1 MARIQIPL
9 DALTSRLNFQERFGS
24 LSTGTVG
31 SRFSNLRPISD
42 FLDFKRLSKPANF
55 GEAQSRVN
63 YNLSHYSSNYAVVF
77 AMLSLYAL
85 LTNWLLM
92 FDIIFVVA
100 GMFVIGR
107 LDGRDLEIGTFKAT
121 TSQLY
126 TGLLVIAIPL
136 GLLASPFATLL
147 WLIGASGVVILGH
160 ASFMDKPIDEA
171 FSGEAG
177 SEDEEDDDITSSG
190 DDDDYDEG
198 AELAQREREEEAL
211 VQSALARIQ
220 RAQDR
225 GKREVKLN
233 KEELAALERRR
244 KRIQEEE
251 AAAAAAARRA
261 NASASGSERKRRK
274 EKEKRFAIPLAQLEP
289 APRKKGKKSPPVSDD
304 NLPRHPSPAN
314 AAETPRREVLPP
326 MGFFP
331 PPSASRTRPRSSTT
345 SSHRSSRAVDDR
357 RGSSPFNPA
366 AYAQPPSA
374 HRHVSDTV
382 SSRPRSS
389 RGALPPEDSW
399 TPGLSPASSSSSISR
414 SRHSLD
420 PHMFQMESSR
430 APYQTGAGATSRRH
444 LAGPAEARRSS
455 GPPAAARG
463 GRSSR
468 RPSPDETSEA
478 ASETSDPDTSDDLGN
493 GVQIVDPPLRRGR
506 RSEIV
511 VEEEPADPRREASRG
526 KKSSNSSPV
535 KRKPVASGRK
545 KKK

>member
-1 MARIQIPL
+1 MGKTIAAQAEDKGRTRGCAQRGVG
-9 DALTSRLNFQERFGS
+9 LTSNDRRLVSDPLHF
-24 LSTGTVG
+24 TGV
-31 SRFSNLRPISD
+31 
-42 FLDFKRLSKPANF
+42 
-55 GEAQSRVN
+55 
-63 YNLSHYSSNYAVVF
+63 
-77 AMLSLYAL
+77 
-85 LTNWLLM
+85 
-92 FDIIFVVA
+92 
-100 GMFVIGR
+100 
-107 LDGRDLEIGTFKAT
+107 DLGDRTGAT
-121 TSQLY
+121 RR
-126 TGLLVIAIPL
+126 
-136 GLLASPFATLL
+136 
-147 WLIGASGVVILGH
+147 
-160 ASFMDKPIDEA
+160 SFPYH
-171 FSGEAG
+171 G

-198 AELAQREREEEAL
+198 AQLVLREREEEAL

-225 GKREVKLN
+225 GKKEVKLN

-251 AAAAAAARRA
+251 AAAAAAAAAARRA

-274 EKEKRFAIPLAQLEP
+274 EKEKRYVIPLAQLE
-289 APRKKGKKSPPVSDD
+289 ATPRKKGKKSPPVSDD

-314 AAETPRREVLPP
+314 TAEAPTRREVLPP

-331 PPSASRTRPRSSTT
+331 PPTSSRTRPRSSTT
-345 SSHRSSRAVDDR
+345 SSHRSFRAMEDH

-366 AYAQPPSA
+366 AYSQPPSA

-389 RGALPPEDSW
+389 RGALPSEDAW

-420 PHMFQMESSR
+420 PHMFQSESSR
-430 APYQTGAGATSRRH
+430 APYLTGAGATSRRH

-511 VEEEPADPRREASRG
+511 VEEEPADPRREVSRG

>member
-1 MARIQIPL
+1 MGKTIAAQAEDKGRTRGCAQRGVG
-9 DALTSRLNFQERFGS
+9 LTSNDRRLVSDPLHF
-24 LSTGTVG
+24 TGV
-31 SRFSNLRPISD
+31 
-42 FLDFKRLSKPANF
+42 
-55 GEAQSRVN
+55 
-63 YNLSHYSSNYAVVF
+63 
-77 AMLSLYAL
+77 
-85 LTNWLLM
+85 
-92 FDIIFVVA
+92 
-100 GMFVIGR
+100 
-107 LDGRDLEIGTFKAT
+107 DLGDRTGAT
-121 TSQLY
+121 RR
-126 TGLLVIAIPL
+126 
-136 GLLASPFATLL
+136 
-147 WLIGASGVVILGH
+147 
-160 ASFMDKPIDEA
+160 SFPYQ
-171 FSGEAG
+171 G

-198 AELAQREREEEAL
+198 AQLVLREREEEAL

-225 GKREVKLN
+225 GKKEVKLN

-251 AAAAAAARRA
+251 AR
-261 NASASGSERKRRK
+261 SASSSSSSETSECVSQRSERKPLSTVTEVGKADSSYHLPLSIRPR
-274 EKEKRFAIPLAQLEP
+274 RFASPSVHSAQSALARPDVFPDALE
-289 APRKKGKKSPPVSDD
+289 D
-304 NLPRHPSPAN
+304 H
-314 AAETPRREVLPP
+314 
-326 MGFFP
+326 
-331 PPSASRTRPRSSTT
+331 
-345 SSHRSSRAVDDR
+345 

-366 AYAQPPSA
+366 AYSQPPSS

-389 RGALPPEDSW
+389 RGALPAEDAW

-420 PHMFQMESSR
+420 PHMFQSESSR
-430 APYQTGAGATSRRH
+430 APYLTGAGATSRRH

-506 RSEIV
+506 QSEIV
-511 VEEEPADPRREASRG
+511 VEEEPADPRREVSRG